1 MLVQRESRRWAAR
14 QLRERSSIRVL
25 EQTLMNNRA
34 RGTLLASILVLGA
47 AGCGDAEL
55 RATEVGTQRQAL
67 TTADRVLGFESVSTD
82 WALAPGS
89 SGTLSAS
96 TQHTEGAVL
105 AQIAGLG
112 WAQLQS
118 TVLIGPLGTTSTNAT
133 FDLMVLGSGTIPWGD
148 VVLQVQ
154 SSDLAVHEQIG
165 QKLLGGYLAW
175 RVSDRYVAAELD
187 AAAEAQLVG
196 PGRRRC

>member
-1 MLVQRESRRWAAR
+1 
-14 QLRERSSIRVL
+14 
-25 EQTLMNNRA
+25 MNNRA

-96 TQHTEGAVL
+96 TQHTEGAVS

-154 SSDLAVHEQIG
+154 SSDLAVNEQIG
-165 QKLLGGYLAW
+165 QKLLGGTSRGVFQTVTLPLSSTLQQKLSSSSY
-175 RVSDRYVAAELD
+175 D
-187 AAAEAQLVG
+187 
-196 PGRRRC
+196 GRARSWTFE